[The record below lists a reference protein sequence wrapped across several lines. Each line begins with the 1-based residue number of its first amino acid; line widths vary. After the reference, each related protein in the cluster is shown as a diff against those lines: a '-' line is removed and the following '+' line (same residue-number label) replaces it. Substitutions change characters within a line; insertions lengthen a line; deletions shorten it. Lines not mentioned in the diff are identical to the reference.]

1 MELTQEQLIAK
12 RKTEIQCLLQEL
24 DLKSIR
30 ALRAEETERLIE
42 LEAKAVELRNKLKE
56 LEV

>member
-1 MELTQEQLIAK
+1 MLNEKELIAK
-12 RKTEIQCLLQEL
+12 QRTDIQCELQEL

>member
-1 MELTQEQLIAK
+1 MLNERELIAK
-12 RKTEIQCLLQEL
+12 QRTDIQCELQEL

-30 ALRAEETERLIE
+30 ALRAEETERLLE

>member
-1 MELTQEQLIAK
+1 MLNEKELIAK
-12 RKTEIQCLLQEL
+12 QRTDIQCELQEL

-30 ALRAEETERLIE
+30 ALRAEETERLLE